1 MTGRSEI
8 SMSTEKKDQYW
19 VMARRNRSHGLEPIR
34 EACRRAGNPQEKLKV
49 IHVAGTN
56 GKGSTVNY
64 LRTIL
69 CEAGYKT
76 GTFTSPHLTAHFDR
90 IRIDDRWIE
99 EDVFNTYLEKHISDI
114 EELDLGMFEIDC
126 LIAFEWFYDQKV
138 DYAIIETGLGG
149 RLDNTNIISSP
160 VLELITTIGMDHT
173 RILGERKTQIAFEK
187 AGIIKKNSHCLYG
200 YLDEECAM
208 IMRMRAGRMQAAAHG
223 IEPYRGISAEEMV
236 FRGSVYEISGAG
248 YQKANAALAIAAA
261 QFLGI
266 HTDTP
271 VMKKAIR
278 ECQWKGRF
286 ETVCASPRVIIDGA
300 HNEEGIS
307 ALCRSL
313 DMLEKPLTVVFSALR
328 DKPGRKMAAAL
339 KEHAERLIITHFE
352 NARADVTQSLAV
364 AGAEIIEDW
373 EKAIDSALEKA
384 GPGTVVITGS
394 LYFVSVVRSRF
405 LNE

>member
-1 MTGRSEI
+1 
-8 SMSTEKKDQYW
+8 
-19 VMARRNRSHGLEPIR
+19 
-34 EACRRAGNPQEKLKV
+34 
-49 IHVAGTN
+49 
-56 GKGSTVNY
+56 
-64 LRTIL
+64 
-69 CEAGYKT
+69 
-76 GTFTSPHLTAHFDR
+76 
-90 IRIDDRWIE
+90 
-99 EDVFNTYLEKHISDI
+99 
-114 EELDLGMFEIDC
+114 
-126 LIAFEWFYDQKV
+126 
-138 DYAIIETGLGG
+138 
-149 RLDNTNIISSP
+149 
-160 VLELITTIGMDHT
+160 
-173 RILGERKTQIAFEK
+173 
-187 AGIIKKNSHCLYG
+187 
-200 YLDEECAM
+200 
-208 IMRMRAGRMQAAAHG
+208 
-223 IEPYRGISAEEMV
+223 
-236 FRGSVYEISGAG
+236 
-248 YQKANAALAIAAA
+248 
-261 QFLGI
+261 
-266 HTDTP
+266 
-271 VMKKAIR
+271 MKKAIR

-339 KEHAERLIITHFE
+339 KGHAERLIITHFE